1 MGTYLNL
8 KYVNCSPEFCCI
20 PSVGTLLTNSA
31 GILRDERTVLHAA
44 LYPLLWMKVTQPNT

>member
-20 PSVGTLLTNSA
+20 PSIGTLLTNSA
-31 GILRDERTVLHAA
+31 GILRDERTVLHAS